1 MRSHWEVTYEPN
13 LWWAWNDGVCV
24 MADTPQELLAEM
36 VAVAAFVDDWDDDLS
51 YAREAEDMM
60 TDGRCG

>member
-24 MADTPQELLAEM
+24 MADTPQE
-36 VAVAAFVDDWDDDLS
+36 WDDIVGQLAQGHC
-51 YAREAEDMM
+51 AREAEDMM
-60 TDGRCG
+60 TDGLG